1 MTRRDLTVTMLPYDI
16 QTIDLRTHTTERYL
30 SLALPSCRF
39 TPCPWLLL
47 VGAGKWTHSVAL
59 RYQRQITRLA
69 MLDLAL
75 SPNRGSRTN
84 LGKRKVNSSPI
95 GTGLSP
101 VAYLVRA
108 RLGVQNTRDVL
119 SSAAACH
126 VDMCRLLQGS
136 SRGKWTGCD
145 KNVQQSE

>member
-1 MTRRDLTVTMLPYDI
+1 
-16 QTIDLRTHTTERYL
+16 
-30 SLALPSCRF
+30 
-39 TPCPWLLL
+39 
-47 VGAGKWTHSVAL
+47 
-59 RYQRQITRLA
+59 

-84 LGKRKVNSSPI
+84 LGKRKVNLSPI

-108 RLGVQNTRDVL
+108 RLGVKNTRDVL
-119 SSAAACH
+119 SSASACH
-126 VDMCRLLQGS
+126 VDMCRLLQDS
-136 SRGKWTGCD
+136 SRGKWNGCG